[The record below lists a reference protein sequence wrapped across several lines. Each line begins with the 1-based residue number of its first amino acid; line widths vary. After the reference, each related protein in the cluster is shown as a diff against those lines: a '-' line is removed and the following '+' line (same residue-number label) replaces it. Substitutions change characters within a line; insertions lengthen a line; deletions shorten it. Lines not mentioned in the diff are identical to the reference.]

1 MDLLD
6 RIFAQMVEY
15 FQGDPRRIQHFV
27 KVHAFARLIG
37 HREGLDAAVQQ
48 RLEAAAY
55 VHDIG
60 IKAAEEKFG
69 SSSGKLQEQEGPAE
83 ARKLLEKT
91 GLDPEDVE
99 RICYLVGHHHTYH
112 DIEGVDYQILVEADF
127 LVNLYEDHSGLHAV
141 RAAEEKIFR
150 TKSGTDL
157 LRRMFGL

>member
-112 DIEGVDYQILVEADF
+112 DIEGADYQILVEADF

-141 RAAEEKIFR
+141 RAPEEKIFR